1 MKEFSLPNSNAE
13 HVKNNRW
20 CQKSQKTAWEI
31 RDGFRIEK
39 NGNANRNRG
48 GTKANQ
54 VGGINQVQTIKF
66 IERIRPMETYF
77 STEFFKQIECNLYIF
92 GIIKRPKH
100 VSTRL
105 FSKRILTIS
114 EPIQFLRWC
123 KKNNQIQ
130 INQVLNV
137 HSFESEKIN
146 FGISWFIK
154 SWYSIEN
161 LHENLFIRT
170 RWFFGIAMN

>member
-137 HSFESEKIN
+137 QSLDSKHIHSKVK
-146 FGISWFIK
+146 K
-154 SWYSIEN
+154 SIWE
-161 LHENLFIRT
+161 T
-170 RWFFGIAMN
+170 RDL